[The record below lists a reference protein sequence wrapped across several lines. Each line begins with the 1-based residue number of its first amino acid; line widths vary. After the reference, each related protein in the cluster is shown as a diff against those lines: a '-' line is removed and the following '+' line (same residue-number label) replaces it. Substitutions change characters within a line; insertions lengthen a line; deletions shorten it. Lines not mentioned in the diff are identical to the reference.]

1 MGAIVLTQSA
11 TVSCLSG
18 TEVESNWCPKGGIG
32 TMAKDRPMEQRL
44 TGAGFTIVEIL
55 IVLVII
61 GLTAAIA
68 LPNVDYAKYRVNSA
82 MRGVGMTLMGTQRFA
97 VSGQHDEIV
106 MFDTVS
112 NALRVLDDTNNNH
125 APDTGERFRG
135 VSLGESIVF
144 GRGPAPADTAVGG
157 ATVTFTK
164 VVNGMPAVTFH
175 RNGAAS
181 EYGGFYMTSIRA
193 LRSGSKYAT
202 DARLLIIER
211 ATGRVTWYRYDG
223 STWAEGF

>member
-1 MGAIVLTQSA
+1 MLSQSA
-11 TVSCLSG
+11 QMVYPRG
-18 TEVESNWCPKGGIG
+18 TEVERAWYSNAGDGVD
-32 TMAKDRPMEQRL
+32 TMVYDRPTWQHPES
-44 TGAGFTIVEIL
+44 GFTLIEMIIIV
-55 IVLVII
+55 VII

-68 LPNVDYAKYRVNSA
+68 LPSVDYGHFRVNSA
-82 MRGVGMTLMGTQRFA
+82 MRGIGMTLIGTQRFA

-106 MFDTVS
+106 MFDQAS
-112 NALRVLDDTNNNH
+112 NALRILDDLNNNH
-125 APDTGERFRG
+125 VPDTGERFRA

-181 EYGGFYMTSIRA
+181 EYGGFYMTSQRA
-193 LRSGSKYAT
+193 LNSGSKYAT
-202 DARLLIIER
+202 DARLVIIER
-211 ATGRVTWYRYDG
+211 ATGHVTWYRYDG
-223 STWAEGF
+223 TTWAEGF

>member
-1 MGAIVLTQSA
+1 VLSHSA
-11 TVSCLSG
+11 TGSYLHG
-18 TEVESNWCPKGGIG
+18 TEVDQGWYSNAASDMG
-32 TMAKDRPMEQRL
+32 TMVYDHPTWQQPRS
-44 TGAGFTIVEIL
+44 GFTL
-55 IVLVII
+55 IEVIIIMVII

-68 LPNVDYAKYRVNSA
+68 LPTVDYAHFRVNSA
-82 MRGVGMTLMGTQRFA
+82 MRGVGMTLIGTQRYA

-125 APDTGERFRG
+125 LPDTGERFRA
-135 VSLGESIVF
+135 VPLGESIVF
-144 GRGPAPADTAVGG
+144 GRGPAPADTAIGG

-181 EYGGFYMTSIRA
+181 EYGGFYMTSQRA
-193 LRSGSKYAT
+193 VRGGSKYAT
-202 DARLLIIER
+202 DARLVIIER
-211 ATGRVTWYRYDG
+211 STGRVTWYRYLG
-223 STWAEGF
+223 SAWAEGF